1 MPMTQERFDELLNVL
16 PPCQW
21 MRQGGIEHFYVSE
34 RISGE
39 VVQYCVRFG
48 QAFWGLCDR
57 AGLTTAEIAQRIQ
70 AAEAAQAVF
79 DAVAG
84 DQFYVVSHPQMLVGV
99 QSRLDDI
106 LALRNPSDPF
116 AAKPHLGAALREQL
130 RTGGNQVLRAD

>member
-1 MPMTQERFDELLNVL
+1 MSDKAVAS
-16 PPCQW
+16 
-21 MRQGGIEHFYVSE
+21 GKVS
-34 RISGE
+34 
-39 VVQYCVRFG
+39 
-48 QAFWGLCDR
+48 
-57 AGLTTAEIAQRIQ
+57 
-70 AAEAAQAVF
+70 AAEVAQAVF